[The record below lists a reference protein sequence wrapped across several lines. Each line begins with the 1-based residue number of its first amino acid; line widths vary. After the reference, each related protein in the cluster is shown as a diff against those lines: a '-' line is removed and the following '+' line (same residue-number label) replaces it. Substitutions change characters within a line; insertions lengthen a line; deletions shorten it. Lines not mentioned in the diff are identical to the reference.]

1 MIQTAGPT
9 LRALLAARIDRD
21 LRLNAGTSGGVSADR
36 GRPGMRDARI
46 GDIRSVATNEVDD
59 AQSRLS
65 WEVAHPLW
73 RLRFQDRRTRGE
85 GGGFVR
91 TAPQLVS
98 LDGDLLDAARFLE
111 IGRDQFFAAVR
122 ADGWSRADVT
132 VQRLR
137 WLDAPSAR
145 DGSTLQAMMR
155 LL

>member
-9 LRALLAARIDRD
+9 LRAMVAARIDRD
-21 LRLNAGTSGGVSADR
+21 LRMNAWMRGGGGADR
-36 GRPGMRDARI
+36 GRPGTRDATV
-46 GDIRSVATNEVDD
+46 GGIRSVATNEVDD
-59 AQSRLS
+59 ARSCLS

-73 RLRFQDRRTRGE
+73 RLRFQDRRVRGDN
-85 GGGFVR
+85 GGFVR
-91 TAPQLVS
+91 TAPQSVS

-122 ADGWSRADVT
+122 ADGWSRAEVT

-137 WLDAPSAR
+137 WLDAPPAQ
-145 DGSTLQAMMR
+145 GGAALQTMMR